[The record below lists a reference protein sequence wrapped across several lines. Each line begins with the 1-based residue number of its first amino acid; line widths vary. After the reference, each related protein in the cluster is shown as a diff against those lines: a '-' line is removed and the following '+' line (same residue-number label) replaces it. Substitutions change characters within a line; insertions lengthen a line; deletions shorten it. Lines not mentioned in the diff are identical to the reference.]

1 MQPGKWPQKGSINFF
16 WQKTCNI
23 NPFRT
28 FIDRIENYTETTG
41 HKPTIVLDR
50 SHVPTIMLLMK
61 NDDSYLNNKISWNE
75 FEVVAKK
82 CTHALRSENRSLRN
96 EVRDFINLARHNVNV
111 VALDTDQILDYT
123 YCEDD
128 LAQMESFRVKL
139 RNDRFGFTHV
149 NPSDKDAGEI
159 VRAVFREHNTH

>member
-1 MQPGKWPQKGSINFF
+1 MQPGKWPEKGSINFF
-16 WQKTCNI
+16 WQITCNI

-28 FIDRIENYTETTG
+28 FIVTVVNYTETTG
-41 HKPTIVLDR
+41 HMPSFVLNR
-50 SHVPTIMLLMK
+50 SHMPRNMLLMK

-75 FEVVAKK
+75 FEVVANK

-96 EVRDFINLARHNVNV
+96 EVRDFIKQTCHNPNV

-123 YCEDD
+123 YSEDD
-128 LAQMESFRVKL
+128 LAQMESFRVDL

-149 NPSDKDAGEI
+149 NPSDMDAGEI
-159 VRAVFREHNTH
+159 VSAVYREHNTH